1 MEDLKEVV
9 VEQQTEQKKDK
20 EEKKREKLEKKK
32 EKKEKK
38 NKADKPKKKLKK
50 RWIFGGIA
58 ALLVVLIVVNSVR
71 NGNAAPVVY
80 TASVAL
86 QDLEQTISTSGTVK
100 SDETEIYYAP
110 VAVKIGEVNVSAGDM
125 VKAGDVLIAYDE
137 TALADAKKQAELK
150 LQSNDGGYES
160 SIAKDN
166 KYIAELGEA
175 NVNLDVLKQQI
186 EDCENYVKELNKK
199 VSDKQA
205 ALAREGALLQIS
217 LIDWSDKPDSE
228 EYENLQKLIQ
238 LNSYEQ
244 QNNQEIRA
252 WKEEISE
259 YEDKVAAY
267 KEYKSE
273 MESQKKSSES
283 GFLDQGGKSKLEADK
298 ELEDMN
304 NTNTLTA
311 IDTVE
316 NGIVA
321 DFDGVVTSVDAE
333 KNATPAEG
341 TKLLTLESVEKV
353 KVCISVSKY
362 DLEKIVI
369 GQKADIDIAGKKY
382 EGELT
387 KIDGMATNN
396 ASGAAVVG
404 AEITITNPDDAIYL
418 GVEAKIELHTASVAD
433 AVVVPLEAVN
443 ADKDGDFVYAVE
455 NGMVVKKRITT
466 GISSDEYTEIKEG
479 LSEGDSVITVTDMDL
494 MEGMAVTE
502 IPQE

>member
-80 TASVAL
+80 TAPAAL

-186 EDCENYVKELNKK
+186 EDCENYVKELNRK

-252 WKEEISE
+252 WKEEITE
-259 YEDKVAAY
+259 YEDKIAAY

-283 GFLDQGGKSKLEADK
+283 GYLDQGGKSKLEADK

-321 DFDGVVTSVDAE
+321 DFDGVVTSVDTE

-369 GQKADIDIAGKKY
+369 GQKANIDIAGKKY

>member
-20 EEKKREKLEKKK
+20 EEKKREKLEKKR

-283 GFLDQGGKSKLEADK
+283 GYLDQGGKSKLEADK

>member
-80 TASVAL
+80 TAPVAL

-186 EDCENYVKELNKK
+186 EDCENYVKELNRK

-252 WKEEISE
+252 WKEEITE

-283 GFLDQGGKSKLEADK
+283 GYLDQGGKSKLEADK

>member
-80 TASVAL
+80 TAPAAL

-110 VAVKIGEVNVSAGDM
+110 VAVKIGEVNVSAGDV

-283 GFLDQGGKSKLEADK
+283 GYLDQGGKSKLEADK

-321 DFDGVVTSVDAE
+321 DFDGVVTSVDTE

>member
-80 TASVAL
+80 TAPTAL

-283 GFLDQGGKSKLEADK
+283 GYLDQGGKSKLEADK

>member
-20 EEKKREKLEKKK
+20 EEKKREKLEKKR

-80 TASVAL
+80 TAPAAL

-186 EDCENYVKELNKK
+186 EDCENYVKELNRK

-283 GFLDQGGKSKLEADK
+283 GYLDQGGKSKLEADK

>member
-80 TASVAL
+80 TAPAAL

-252 WKEEISE
+252 WKEEITE

-283 GFLDQGGKSKLEADK
+283 GYLDQGGKSKLEADK

>member
-1 MEDLKEVV
+1 M
-9 VEQQTEQKKDK
+9 
-20 EEKKREKLEKKK
+20 
-32 EKKEKK
+32 
-38 NKADKPKKKLKK
+38 
-50 RWIFGGIA
+50 
-58 ALLVVLIVVNSVR
+58 IVVNSVR
-71 NGNAAPVVY
+71 NGNAAPGVY
-80 TASVAL
+80 TAPAAL

-100 SDETEIYYAP
+100 SDETETYYAP

-205 ALAREGALLQIS
+205 ALAREGALLQVS

-259 YEDKVAAY
+259 YEDKIAAY

-283 GFLDQGGKSKLEADK
+283 GYLDQGGKSKLEADK

-321 DFDGVVTSVDAE
+321 DFDGVVTSVDTE

-404 AEITITNPDDAIYL
+404 AEITITNPDAAIYL

>member
-252 WKEEISE
+252 WKEEITE

-283 GFLDQGGKSKLEADK
+283 GYLDQGGKSKLEADK

>member
-1 MEDLKEVV
+1 MEDLKEAV

-20 EEKKREKLEKKK
+20 EEKKREKLEKKR

-58 ALLVVLIVVNSVR
+58 ALLVILIVVNSVR

-80 TASVAL
+80 TAPAAL

-100 SDETEIYYAP
+100 SDETETYYAP

-160 SIAKDN
+160 SVAKDN

-244 QNNQEIRA
+244 QNNQEVRA

-259 YEDKVAAY
+259 YEDKIAAY

-283 GFLDQGGKSKLEADK
+283 GYLDQGGKSKLEADK

-321 DFDGVVTSVDAE
+321 DFDGVVTSVDTE

-404 AEITITNPDDAIYL
+404 AEITITNPDDKIYL

>member
-186 EDCENYVKELNKK
+186 EDCENYVKELNRK

-252 WKEEISE
+252 WKEEITE

-283 GFLDQGGKSKLEADK
+283 GYLDQGGKSKLEADK

>member
-9 VEQQTEQKKDK
+9 MEQQTEQKKDK
-20 EEKKREKLEKKK
+20 EEKKREKLEKKR

-80 TASVAL
+80 TAPAAL

-100 SDETEIYYAP
+100 SDETETYYAP

-205 ALAREGALLQIS
+205 ALAREGALLQVS

-259 YEDKVAAY
+259 YEDKIAAY

-283 GFLDQGGKSKLEADK
+283 GYLDQGGKSKLEADK

-321 DFDGVVTSVDAE
+321 DFDGVVTSVDTE

-404 AEITITNPDDAIYL
+404 AEITITNPDAAIYL

-494 MEGMAVTE
+494 TEGMAVTE

>member
-20 EEKKREKLEKKK
+20 EEKKREKLEKKR

-80 TASVAL
+80 TAPAAL

-100 SDETEIYYAP
+100 SDETETYYAP

-205 ALAREGALLQIS
+205 ALAREGALLQVS

-259 YEDKVAAY
+259 YEDKIAAY

-283 GFLDQGGKSKLEADK
+283 GYLDQGGKSKLEADK

-321 DFDGVVTSVDAE
+321 DFDGVVTSVDTE

-404 AEITITNPDDAIYL
+404 AEITITNPDAAIYL

>member
-80 TASVAL
+80 TAPAAL

-186 EDCENYVKELNKK
+186 EDCENYVKELNRK

-252 WKEEISE
+252 WKEEITE

-273 MESQKKSSES
+273 MESQKKSSE
-283 GFLDQGGKSKLEADK
+283 GGYLDQGGKSKLEADK

>member
-20 EEKKREKLEKKK
+20 EEKKREKLEKKR

-71 NGNAAPVVY
+71 NGNAAPGVY
-80 TASVAL
+80 TAPAAL

-100 SDETEIYYAP
+100 SDETETYYAP

-205 ALAREGALLQIS
+205 ALAREGALLQVS

-259 YEDKVAAY
+259 YEDKIAAY

-283 GFLDQGGKSKLEADK
+283 GYLDQGGKSKLEADK

-321 DFDGVVTSVDAE
+321 DFDGVVTSVDTE

-404 AEITITNPDDAIYL
+404 AEITITNPDAAIYL

>member
-80 TASVAL
+80 TAPVAL

-110 VAVKIGEVNVSAGDM
+110 VAVKIGEVNVSAGDV

-283 GFLDQGGKSKLEADK
+283 GYLDQGGKSKLEADK

-321 DFDGVVTSVDAE
+321 DFDGVVTSVDTE

>member
-80 TASVAL
+80 TAPAAL

-252 WKEEISE
+252 WKEEITE
-259 YEDKVAAY
+259 YEDKIAAY

-283 GFLDQGGKSKLEADK
+283 GYLDQGGKSKLEADK

-404 AEITITNPDDAIYL
+404 AEITITNPDNAIYL

>member
-1 MEDLKEVV
+1 MEDLKEAV

-20 EEKKREKLEKKK
+20 EEKKREKLEKKR

-58 ALLVVLIVVNSVR
+58 ALLVILIVVNSVR

-80 TASVAL
+80 TAPAAL

-100 SDETEIYYAP
+100 SDETETYYAP

-160 SIAKDN
+160 SVAKDN

-244 QNNQEIRA
+244 QNNQEVRA

-259 YEDKVAAY
+259 YEDKIAAY

-283 GFLDQGGKSKLEADK
+283 GYLDQGGKSKLEADK

-321 DFDGVVTSVDAE
+321 DFDGVVTSVDTE

-418 GVEAKIELHTASVAD
+418 GVEAKIELHTASVSD

-455 NGMVVKKRITT
+455 NGMVVKKRITA

-494 MEGMAVTE
+494 TEGMAVTE

>member
-20 EEKKREKLEKKK
+20 EEKKREKLEKKR

-71 NGNAAPVVY
+71 NGNAAPGVY
-80 TASVAL
+80 TAPAAL

-100 SDETEIYYAP
+100 SDETETYYAP

-205 ALAREGALLQIS
+205 ALAREGALLQVS

-259 YEDKVAAY
+259 YEDKIAAY

-283 GFLDQGGKSKLEADK
+283 GYLDQGGKSKLEADK

-321 DFDGVVTSVDAE
+321 DFDGVVTSVDTE

-404 AEITITNPDDAIYL
+404 AEITITNPDAAIYL

-433 AVVVPLEAVN
+433 AVAVPLEAVN

>member
-20 EEKKREKLEKKK
+20 EEKKREKLEKKR

-80 TASVAL
+80 TAPAAL

-100 SDETEIYYAP
+100 SDETETYYAP

-205 ALAREGALLQIS
+205 ALAREGALLQVS

-259 YEDKVAAY
+259 YEDKIAAY

-283 GFLDQGGKSKLEADK
+283 GYLDQGGKSKLEADK

-321 DFDGVVTSVDAE
+321 DFDGVVTSVDTE

-404 AEITITNPDDAIYL
+404 AEITITNPDDTIYL

>member
-20 EEKKREKLEKKK
+20 EEKKREKLEKKR

-80 TASVAL
+80 TAPAAL

-100 SDETEIYYAP
+100 SDETETYYAP

-205 ALAREGALLQIS
+205 ALAREGALLQVS

-259 YEDKVAAY
+259 YEDKIAAY

-283 GFLDQGGKSKLEADK
+283 GYLDQGGKSKLEADK

-321 DFDGVVTSVDAE
+321 DFDGVVTSVDTE

-404 AEITITNPDDAIYL
+404 AEITITNPDAAIYL

-494 MEGMAVTE
+494 TEGMAVTE

>member
-1 MEDLKEVV
+1 MEDLKEAV

-20 EEKKREKLEKKK
+20 EEKKREKLEKKR

-58 ALLVVLIVVNSVR
+58 ALLVILIVVNSVR

-80 TASVAL
+80 TAPAAL

-100 SDETEIYYAP
+100 SDETETYYAP

-259 YEDKVAAY
+259 YEDKIAAY

-283 GFLDQGGKSKLEADK
+283 GYLDQGGKSKLEADK

-321 DFDGVVTSVDAE
+321 DFDGVVTSVDTE

-466 GISSDEYTEIKEG
+466 GISSDEYTEIRDG

>member
-20 EEKKREKLEKKK
+20 EEKKREKLEKKR

-80 TASVAL
+80 TAPAAL

-100 SDETEIYYAP
+100 SDETETYYAP

-205 ALAREGALLQIS
+205 ALAREGALLQVS

-259 YEDKVAAY
+259 YEDKIAAY

-283 GFLDQGGKSKLEADK
+283 GYLDQGGKSKLEADK

-321 DFDGVVTSVDAE
+321 DFDGVVTSVDTE

-404 AEITITNPDDAIYL
+404 AEITITNPDAAIYL

-433 AVVVPLEAVN
+433 AVAVPLEAVN

>member
-80 TASVAL
+80 TAPVAR

-110 VAVKIGEVNVSAGDM
+110 VAVKIGEVNVSAGDT

-283 GFLDQGGKSKLEADK
+283 GYLDQGGKSKLEADK

-321 DFDGVVTSVDAE
+321 DFDGVVTSVDTE